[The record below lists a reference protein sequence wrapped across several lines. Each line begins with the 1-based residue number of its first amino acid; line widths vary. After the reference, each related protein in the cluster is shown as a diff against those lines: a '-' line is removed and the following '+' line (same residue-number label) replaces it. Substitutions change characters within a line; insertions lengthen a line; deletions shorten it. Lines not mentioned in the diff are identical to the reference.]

1 MQYGILILPKLREI
15 QVDNYDEMGD
25 LSEFCRA
32 ITHWVIPNLRIL
44 KFGTLYRLGLT
55 YVAFTALLRVHGRS
69 LWHLEIGRHYWP
81 TSPLMEVLSLCNNLR
96 SFTFVSGPYIHLSHF
111 PVHASLE
118 KLELYTI
125 SMLEEQTEEVC
136 MLMVQEFTSRWRAHL
151 PSLRMVK
158 FQWSTLFGR
167 PFNFNATF
175 CTEDDFYTFKGVGG
189 VDRRY
194 LIGPGEWAAGA

>member
-15 QVDNYDEMGD
+15 QVENVEQMGD

-44 KFGTLYRLGLT
+44 KFATRPSLKPT

-69 LWHLEIGRHYWP
+69 LWHLEIGLYDWP

-96 SFTFVSGPYIHLSHF
+96 SFTFKSESYIHLSHF

-118 KLELYTI
+118 KLELYVNFWPEK
-125 SMLEEQTEEVC
+125 STEEAC
-136 MLMVQEFTSRWRAHL
+136 MLIVQEFRSRWRAHL
-151 PSLRMVK
+151 PSLRIVK
-158 FQWSTLFGR
+158 FEWIVQLLYR
-167 PFNFNATF
+167 YDATF
-175 CTEDDFYTFKGVGG
+175 RSEDDFYTFNGEDG

-194 LIGPGEWAAGA
+194 PIGPGK